1 MKFTFALVCGA
12 AAALR
17 GQGLN
22 SDVDAKDAGWGGFW
36 GSDDDD
42 APPKSPQ
49 VQSKHSDLH
58 NQVVSVS
65 LDSQLQTKVAS
76 GSAVEDMR
84 RIFHPLQ

>member
-1 MKFTFALVCGA
+1 MKFMFGLVFGA
-12 AAALR
+12 AAVLR

-22 SDVDAKDAGWGGFW
+22 SDLDGKDAGWGGFW
-36 GSDDDD
+36 GSDDDT

-58 NQVVSVS
+58 NQVVSVP

-76 GSAVEDMR
+76 GSAVENMR
-84 RIFHPLQ
+84 RIFHPQQ